1 MAITKVQKQDL
12 VKQYSQDLQGCKN
25 LVVFKQSGLA
35 VSTDANIRKE
45 VREED

>member
-1 MAITKVQKQDL
+1 MAINKEQKQSL
-12 VKQYSQDLQGCKN
+12 VKQYVKDLQEAKN

-35 VSTDANIRKE
+35 VSTDADIRKE